1 MQQQPP
7 FLRFVSHPS
16 SLLFAS
22 TVAIVNR
29 SGPKK
34 KHFEVSVED
43 DPQQRRRMLG
53 MLAYLPWSRGVMLA
67 SLTEGLDPATI
78 PEWHIE
84 ANNCESVDFLL
95 CC

>member
-84 ANNCESVDFLL
+84 ANNCESLSFLS
-95 CC
+95 